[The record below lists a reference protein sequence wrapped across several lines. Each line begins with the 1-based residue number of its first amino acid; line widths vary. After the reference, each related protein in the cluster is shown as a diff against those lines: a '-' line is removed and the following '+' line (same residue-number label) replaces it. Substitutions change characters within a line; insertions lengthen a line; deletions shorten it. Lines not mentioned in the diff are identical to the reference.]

1 MLLSKFQQNIFS
13 RFRIMIVLSFLLIY
27 QLRHDTVYIRAKNR
41 NGLYFLRGLKTVLF
55 SQFFLCLFFF
65 QVIIRGSHI
74 IVSRLSIDVD
84 VQILTNPSLNT
95 EQSSKARYQVLLIKL
110 GMIKQIF
117 NRVSKII
124 WDCIGFALLYSMIGP
139 QNWRHSL
146 DQSDTKLIPIT
157 TWSSHAFS
165 RASAGLFGWFYSAF
179 SLALWTYSFP
189 LIGRRD
195 KNNQRWRG

>member
-1 MLLSKFQQNIFS
+1 MIWAWLQLQDFLLEVKAMLLSKFQQNIFS

-27 QLRHDTVYIRAKNR
+27 QLRHDTVYIRTKNR
-41 NGLYFLRGLKTVLF
+41 NGLCFLRGLKTVLF

-110 GMIKQIF
+110 GMIKQ
-117 NRVSKII
+117 
-124 WDCIGFALLYSMIGP
+124 
-139 QNWRHSL
+139 
-146 DQSDTKLIPIT
+146 
-157 TWSSHAFS
+157 FS
-165 RASAGLFGWFYSAF
+165 IECR
-179 SLALWTYSFP
+179 
-189 LIGRRD
+189 
-195 KNNQRWRG
+195 K